1 MKILTWNVNGLRATL
16 KKDFAKKMYAE
27 DPDLICLQEI
37 KAESDQVRGP
47 VLEGYSEHWHSS
59 NTRKGYSGT
68 MILAK
73 NEPLAVR
80 RGLPGQAA
88 ENEGRLICAEL
99 DAAFLVNVYVPN
111 SQDKL
116 KRIDVRLEWDRTLLA
131 YLRDLERSKPV
142 VLCGDLNV
150 AHKEI
155 DLAHPD
161 RNRGK
166 SGFSDEERQGFSDL
180 LEAGY
185 LDAFRIFEKGP
196 DHYTFW
202 RFNKGT
208 REKNLGWRIDYF
220 LVSKA
225 LESSINRCYHL
236 ADVMG
241 SDHCPV
247 VLELSL

>member
-1 MKILTWNVNGLRATL
+1 
-16 KKDFAKKMYAE
+16 MYE
-27 DPDLICLQEI
+27 VDPDLICLQEI

-47 VLEGYSEHWHSS
+47 VLEGYKEYWHSS

-73 NEPLAVR
+73 TDAHAVR

-88 ENEGRLICAEL
+88 ANEGRLICAEF
-99 DAAFLVNVYVPN
+99 DSVFVVNVYVPN

-116 KRIDVRLEWDRTLLA
+116 KRIAVRLEWDKALLA
-131 YLRDLERSKPV
+131 YVLDLENSKPV

-166 SGFSDEERQGFSDL
+166 SGFSDEERQGLTRL
-180 LEAGY
+180 LDAGY
-185 LDAFRIFEKGP
+185 LDAFRVFESGP
-196 DHYTFW
+196 EHYTFW

-220 LVSKA
+220 CVSSA
-225 LESSINRCYHL
+225 LESRLENCYHL
-236 ADVMG
+236 PEVMG

-247 VLELSL
+247 VLELSS